1 VATPEKSGAA
11 KGGARNT
18 AAKGPG
24 AKGPG
29 AKAPAAKGPT
39 AKTPAAKG
47 PVLKSTAVSHVG
59 KIRSNNQD
67 SGYAGTNLFVVADG
81 MGGHAGGDVASAI
94 ALRRITEIDKPY
106 TSAHDAVFALQSAL
120 IAANSLL
127 AETVFEHNELTGM
140 GTTVSGFLRVDHQI
154 AIAHIG
160 DSRIY
165 RFRGGKLEQISADHT
180 FVQRLVDSGRITP
193 EEAAVHP
200 RRSVLMRVLGDVDAA
215 PEIDTQVLDTAP
227 GDRWLICSDGLSSY
241 VSDEKIQHVLATVRN
256 LSDAAN
262 RLIKESLDQGAP
274 DNVTV
279 VLVDIDESPSSAHV
293 PPITVGSAS
302 VPLSY
307 DSDNARRSLRL
318 PTLLLHPLKATQP
331 DPSHFE
337 PESEDYLD
345 ELILEDHR
353 RARRRRATWL
363 IAIGLVILAIVA
375 AIIASYQWT
384 QSHYY
389 VGDDGGTVAIYR
401 GVQQTLGPIPLSS
414 VYQKTTITLDQLP
427 AFNRNQVEAT
437 INATDLKLAKEIVER
452 LADARTQ

>member
-1 VATPEKSGAA
+1 MATSGRSA
-11 KGGARNT
+11 
-18 AAKGPG
+18 
-24 AKGPG
+24 
-29 AKAPAAKGPT
+29 
-39 AKTPAAKG
+39 
-47 PVLKSTAVSHVG
+47 AVSHVG
-59 KIRSNNQD
+59 KIRANNQD
-67 SGYAGTNLFVVADG
+67 SGYAGRYLFVVADG

-94 ALRRITEIDKPY
+94 AIRRIIETDKQF

-140 GTTVSGFLRVDHQI
+140 GTTVSGILRVDNQI
-154 AIAHIG
+154 ALAHIG

-165 RFRGGKLEQISADHT
+165 RFRNGALEQISADHT

-215 PEIDTQVLDTAP
+215 PEIDTTVLDTAP

-241 VSDEKIQHVLATVRN
+241 VSDEKIQHILVTVPGA
-256 LSDAAN
+256 DEAAD
-262 RLIKESLDQGAP
+262 RLVKESLDQGAP

-279 VLVDIDESPSSAHV
+279 VLVDIDETNDSSHI
-293 PPITVGSAS
+293 PPITVGSAAS
-302 VPLSY
+302 PLSF
-307 DSDNARRSLRL
+307 DSDSTRRSLRL

-345 ELILEDHR
+345 ELILEDRR
-353 RARRRRATWL
+353 RARRRRITWL
-363 IAIGLVILAIVA
+363 VAIALAVIAIVVGVLLA
-375 AIIASYQWT
+375 YQWT

-389 VGDDGGTVAIYR
+389 VGADNGTVAIFR
-401 GVQQTLGPIPLSS
+401 GVQQDLGPIHLSS
-414 VYQKTTITLDQLP
+414 VYQDTQINLSDLP
-427 AFNRNQVEAT
+427 PFNRQQVEAT
-437 INATDLKLAKEIVER
+437 ISASNLNLAREIVNR